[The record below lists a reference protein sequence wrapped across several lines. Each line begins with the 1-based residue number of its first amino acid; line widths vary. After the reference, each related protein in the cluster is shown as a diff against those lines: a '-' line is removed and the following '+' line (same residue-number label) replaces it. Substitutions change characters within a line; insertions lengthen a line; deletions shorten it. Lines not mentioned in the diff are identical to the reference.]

1 MRSHLYFGIFALL
14 VILLTCIAGC
24 TSSQTTIQKT
34 GTVTQTPGNPVMT
47 ATSQTPIPAQ
57 ITRSAGIDTTINI
70 HFNDFNCLDV
80 QQELGVDYL
89 YPDQKYS
96 IWASSPGTNTV
107 NVNVLFI
114 DIADKEKIQNIPPA
128 WDTIKKTWIYEG
140 LGPIVQFND
149 VTVPRETTITI
160 KKQGKYYLCAD
171 DRKESGVN
179 NDIFRV
185 PVKMTRL

>member
-1 MRSHLYFGIFALL
+1 MRSHVYFGIFALL

-47 ATSQTPIPAQ
+47 TTSHTPIPSQ

-96 IWASSPGTNTV
+96 IWASSPGSNTV

-114 DIADKEKIQNIPPA
+114 DITDKEKIQNVPPV

-140 LGPIVQFND
+140 LVPIVQFND

-179 NDIFRV
+179 NDILRV
-185 PVKMTRL
+185 PVKLTRL